1 METEAFN
8 SLLTLAIIAITLPPM
23 AQLAISL
30 SRYYNVQLLET
41 SCRAIQFAMEE
52 VATAGEKTYLFITVE
67 IPPEGKIIF
76 KERSVEAYYG
86 SELVY
91 SFAFPCQYS
100 TSFGG
105 EKDLIH
111 EGKFTIVVARSE
123 LTQDWMIA
131 VR

>member
-1 METEAFN
+1 
-8 SLLTLAIIAITLPPM
+8 M
-23 AQLAISL
+23 AQLALSL
-30 SRYYNVQLLET
+30 RRYYNVQILES
-41 SCRAIQFAMEE
+41 SCRAIHFAMEE

-67 IPPEGKIIF
+67 LPPDGKILF
-76 KERSVEAYYG
+76 KDKSVEAYYG

-91 SFAFPCQYS
+91 SFAFPYQYS

-105 EKDLIH
+105 EKDLLH
-111 EGKFTIVVARSE
+111 EGKFTIVAARSE